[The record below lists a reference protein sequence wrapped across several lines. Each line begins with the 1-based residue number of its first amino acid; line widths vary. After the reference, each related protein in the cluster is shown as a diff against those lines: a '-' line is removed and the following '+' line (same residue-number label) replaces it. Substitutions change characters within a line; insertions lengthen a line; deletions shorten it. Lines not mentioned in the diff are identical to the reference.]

1 MRLKEQVAI
10 VTGAAQGIGAHYAR
24 GLAKEGASVAVVDI
38 LDPNPV
44 AKEIVGNDGKALP
57 LRIDVSDEGQ
67 TKDMARKVLET
78 FGRIDILVNNAA
90 VYGTIV
96 RKPFEQ
102 ITVEEWDK
110 LYAVNVRGI
119 FLCVKAVAPTMKAQR
134 SGKIINAT
142 SSTFFKGNEDFLH
155 YVSSKG
161 AVVAMTRSLAREL
174 GEYNIN
180 VNAIA
185 PGQTLSEANLKR
197 GDKVDANSLR
207 IRLLKKRLYPEDLV
221 GTIIYLSSSDS
232 DMMTGQVLLVD
243 GGTAFH

>member
-1 MRLKEQVAI
+1 MRLKDKVAI
-10 VTGAAQGIGAHYAR
+10 VTGSAQGIGAAYAR
-24 GLAKEGASVAVVDI
+24 GLAREGAAVAVVDI

-44 AKEIVGNDGKALP
+44 AKEIVNADGKALP
-57 LRIDVSDEGQ
+57 LKIDVSDEKQ
-67 TKDMARKVLET
+67 TQEMARKVLDAY
-78 FGRIDILVNNAA
+78 GRIDILINNAA
-90 VYGTIV
+90 IYGTIV

-119 FLCVKAVAPTMKAQR
+119 FLCVKAVAPQMKAQQ

-161 AVVAMTRSLAREL
+161 AVVAMTRSLSREL

-185 PGQTLSEANLKR
+185 PGQTLSEANLQR

>member
-1 MRLKEQVAI
+1 MRLKDKVAI
-10 VTGAAQGIGAHYAR
+10 VTGAAQGIGAAYVR
-24 GLAKEGASVAVVDI
+24 GLAREGAAVAVVDI
-38 LDPNPV
+38 LDPNSV
-44 AKEIVGNDGKALP
+44 AKEIVNNDGKALP
-57 LRIDVSDEGQ
+57 LVVDVSDENQ
-67 TKDMARKVLET
+67 TREMAKKVAET
-78 FGRIDILVNNAA
+78 FGKIDILINNAA

-96 RKPFEQ
+96 RKPFEE
-102 ITVEEWDK
+102 ISVEEWDK

-119 FLCVKAVAPTMKAQR
+119 FLCAKAVAPYMKAQKQ
-134 SGKIINAT
+134 GKIINVS

-174 GEYNIN
+174 GEHNIN

-207 IRLLKKRLYPEDLV
+207 IRLLKKRLFPEDLV

>member
-1 MRLKEQVAI
+1 MRLKDKVAI
-10 VTGAAQGIGAHYAR
+10 VTGAAQGIGAAYAR
-24 GLAKEGASVAVVDI
+24 GLAKEGAAVAVVDI
-38 LDPNPV
+38 LDPNPTV
-44 AKEIVGNDGKALP
+44 KAIQDSGGKALP
-57 LRIDVSDEGQ
+57 LKIDVSDEKQ
-67 TKDMARKVLET
+67 TQEMAKKTLDA
-78 FGRIDILVNNAA
+78 FGRIDILINNAA
-90 VYGTIV
+90 VYGNIV
-96 RKPFEQ
+96 RKPFEE

-110 LYAVNVRGI
+110 LYSVNVKGI
-119 FLCVKAVAPTMKAQR
+119 FLCVKAVAPQMKSQQ

-197 GDKVDANSLR
+197 GDKVDSNSLR

>member
-1 MRLKEQVAI
+1 MRLKNQVAI

-24 GLAKEGASVAVVDI
+24 GLAKEGAAVAVVDI

-44 AKEIVGNDGKALP
+44 VKDIVNADGKALA
-57 LRIDVSDEGQ
+57 LRIDVSDEKQ
-67 TKDMARKVLET
+67 TQEMARKVLAAY
-78 FGRIDILVNNAA
+78 GRIDILVNNAA

-102 ITVEEWDK
+102 IAVDEWDK
-110 LYAVNVRGI
+110 IMAVNVRGI
-119 FLCVKAVAPTMKAQR
+119 FLCVKAVAPHMKAQKR
-134 SGKIINAT
+134 GKIVNVT
-142 SSTFFKGNEDFLH
+142 SSTFFKGNENFLH

-174 GEYNIN
+174 GDFNIN

-185 PGQTLSEANLKR
+185 PGQTMSEANLKR
-197 GDKVDANSLR
+197 GEETDARSLR
-207 IRLLKKRLYPEDLV
+207 TRLLKRRLMPEDLV
-221 GTIIYLSSSDS
+221 GTVVYLSSPDS

>member
-1 MRLKEQVAI
+1 MRLKDKVAI
-10 VTGAAQGIGAHYAR
+10 VTGAAQGIGAAYAR
-24 GLAKEGASVAVVDI
+24 GLAREGAAVAVVDI
-38 LDPNPV
+38 LDPNPTV
-44 AKEIVGNDGKALP
+44 KAIQDSGGKALA
-57 LRIDVSDEGQ
+57 LKIDVSDEKQ
-67 TKDMARKVLET
+67 TQEMAQRTLDA

-90 VYGTIV
+90 IYGTIV
-96 RKPFEQ
+96 RKKFEE

-110 LYAVNVRGI
+110 LYSVNVKGI
-119 FLCVKAVAPTMKAQR
+119 FLCVKAVAPTMKAQQ

-197 GDKVDANSLR
+197 GDKVDSNSLR